1 MKLKLLPVS
10 EIFSFAKT
18 KGSILLKKILIL
30 LVTALLFGFLSNCS
44 SVPDYR
50 GLNNSAKYLVT
61 EAEVLIKEGKTYEAA
76 NLLWQIL
83 QINPEDKKLKSLFD
97 SLPTE
102 VKNSFSEP
110 KIFGY
115 NKAHRVPVDPSV
127 GERILWYIPD
137 RVLDI
142 LDLASFNLNYGLQA
156 GIGIWVT
163 RAVQGV
169 AYVGANAGFGWY
181 QKRQLGGHAESVA
194 EVVIGPVGASAIVA
208 SKVGT
213 GGIESTGRALLFH
226 TPYHPLYQEYRDYW
240 GVGMKLGLGFLGG
253 EVEVHLVE
261 IADLLLGIFTF
272 DFLNDDFAKSSRFK
286 YTDLQKQNF
295 KTFANTITDLDQ
307 KQKEEYQKQYPTVV
321 EDSAPATVDP
331 KATPKKKN

>member
-30 LVTALLFGFLSNCS
+30 LATALLFGFLSNCS

-83 QINPEDKKLKSLFD
+83 QINPEDKKVKSLFD

-102 VKNSFSEP
+102 VKSSFSEP

-137 RVLDI
+137 RILDI
-142 LDLASFNLNYGLQA
+142 LDVVSFNLNYGPQ
-156 GIGIWVT
+156 IGFGVWVT
-163 RAVQGV
+163 RAVQVV
-169 AYVGANAGFGWY
+169 AYTGANAGFGWY
-181 QKRQLGGHAESVA
+181 QKRQLGGHAESSA
-194 EVVIGPVGASAIVA
+194 EIVIGPVGASAIAA

-213 GGIESTGRALLFH
+213 GGIESTSRAIFFH
-226 TPYHPLYQEYRDYW
+226 TPYHDLYQEYRDYW
-240 GVGMKLGLGFLGG
+240 SYGAKLGVLFAGF

-286 YTDLQKQNF
+286 YTNLQKQNF